1 MLRGILMFILVI
13 ILVAGAYLFGTL
25 SSTIKTPSA
34 PPTLDTPEL
43 TIEKPRKLPQAPIEK
58 STTEPTVEAP
68 TDSTQPT
75 SLSEITKSIVMVEAL
90 DYYGI
95 PAGYGSGTVVDE
107 RGFILTA
114 FHVVGNPKTGEYD
127 NPDRIVKIYTN
138 ASFTDEPEFKYY
150 AQVIDANLA
159 ADLAVL
165 RIILLKSG
173 EVPADCLNS
182 NFTAMPV
189 STITPE
195 VSDEL
200 QVLGFPTSGSMTLT
214 LSNTRVAGYVNYD
227 SYESRMNGKY
237 QAIKLDSSL
246 GSGVSGGAVI
256 NSDKQLIGVP
266 IFKLNDGNTN
276 DMGYAAMFANA
287 EQLIK
292 DAVNNPVPGCNGA
305 AEAKIETHPRDYMD
319 RYFSGS
325 VFDTNTGE
333 YIEGVRVLVFDPSVK
348 VGGITPEDL
357 ENNWGYAFT
366 DEDGYFQIPFF
377 ESTFQSDFVVSFN
390 YKGKVYLQEYS
401 NVLFEKYFLDDDK
414 FYGLYIPL
422 QIK

>member
-1 MLRGILMFILVI
+1 
-13 ILVAGAYLFGTL
+13 
-25 SSTIKTPSA
+25 
-34 PPTLDTPEL
+34 
-43 TIEKPRKLPQAPIEK
+43 
-58 STTEPTVEAP
+58 
-68 TDSTQPT
+68 
-75 SLSEITKSIVMVEAL
+75 
-90 DYYGI
+90 
-95 PAGYGSGTVVDE
+95 VDE

-127 NPDRIVKIYTN
+127 HPDRVVKIYTN

-150 AQVIDANLA
+150 AQVIDANPA

-189 STITPE
+189 STLTPE
-195 VSDEL
+195 VGDEL
-200 QVLGFPTSGSMTLT
+200 QILGFPTSGSKTLT

-256 NSDKQLIGVP
+256 NSNKQLIGVP

-276 DMGYAAMFANA
+276 DMGYAAMFDSA

-292 DAVNNPVPGCNGA
+292 DAINNPVPGCNGA
-305 AEAKIETHPRDYMD
+305 AEAKLETHPRDYMET
-319 RYFSGS
+319 YFEGK
-325 VFDTNTGE
+325 VYDPNTQA
-333 YIEGVRVLVFDPSVK
+333 YLEGVRIVVFNENVK
-348 VGGITPEDL
+348 IGNITVEDL
-357 ENNWGYAFT
+357 ENNWGWAFT
-366 DEDGYFQIPFF
+366 DKDGYFRIPFQDWAYD
-377 ESTFQSDFVVSFN
+377 TNFVVSFN
-390 YKGKVYLQEYS
+390 YNGRVYLQEYS
-401 NVLFEKYFLDDDK
+401 NTLFDQYFLDDDNW
-414 FYGLYIPL
+414 YGLYVPL
-422 QIK
+422 EIK

>member
-1 MLRGILMFILVI
+1 MLRGILAFILVI
-13 ILVAGAYLFGTL
+13 ILVAGAYVFGTM
-25 SSTIKTPSA
+25 SSATKTTSVS
-34 PPTLDTPEL
+34 PPFETPEL
-43 TIEKPRKLPQAPIEK
+43 VIDTPKNTPQAPTE
-58 STTEPTVEAP
+58 EPTVEP
-68 TDSTQPT
+68 TAEPTANNTQTT

-127 NPDRIVKIYTN
+127 HPDRVVKIYTN

-150 AQVIDANLA
+150 AQVIDANPA

-189 STITPE
+189 STLTPE
-195 VSDEL
+195 VGDEL
-200 QVLGFPTSGSMTLT
+200 QILGFPTSGSKTLT

-256 NSDKQLIGVP
+256 NSNKQLIGVP

-276 DMGYAAMFANA
+276 DMGYAAMFDSA

-292 DAVNNPVPGCNGA
+292 DAINNPVPGCNGA
-305 AEAKIETHPRDYMD
+305 GEAKLETHPRDYWD
-319 RYFSGS
+319 RYFSGY
-325 VFDTNTGE
+325 VFSSNTGD
-333 YIEGVRVLVFDPSVK
+333 YVEGVRIVVFDPRVK
-348 VGGITPEDL
+348 VGGITTEDL
-357 ENNWGYAFT
+357 ENNWGWTFT
-366 DEDGYFQIPFF
+366 DKNGYFQIPFTN
-377 ESTFQSDFVVSFN
+377 EAYDTNFVVSFN
-390 YKGKVYLQEYS
+390 YNGRVYLQDYS
-401 NVLFEKYFLDDDK
+401 NTIFEKYFLDDDDW
-414 FYGLYIPL
+414 YGLYVPL
-422 QIK
+422 EIK